1 MHSDFVFRTLLLIIT
16 VKGLFKTG
24 AYIKCFEYL
33 QKEFTQN
40 PSQSSLLYYY
50 GKYVVKA
57 MAVEVQRFEKQ
68 QMENQKQQD

>member
-1 MHSDFVFRTLLLIIT
+1 MKNCKWFCSFNLILRALLLIIT

-24 AYIKCFEYL
+24 GYIKCFELL

-40 PSQSSLLYYY
+40 PNQSSLLYFY

-57 MAVEVQRFEKQ
+57 MAVETKR
-68 QMENQKQQD
+68 M